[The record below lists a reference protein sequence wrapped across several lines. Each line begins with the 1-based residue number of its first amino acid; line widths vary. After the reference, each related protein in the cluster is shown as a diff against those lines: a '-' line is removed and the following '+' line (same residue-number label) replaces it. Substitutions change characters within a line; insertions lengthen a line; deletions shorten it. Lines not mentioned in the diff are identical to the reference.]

1 MSVIRPFRALP
12 PINRKEYNYDF
23 VDYMWYKGLFNPAEV
38 DKVRS
43 LWNPEKMIDA
53 QVNSGE
59 KDVKRNDL
67 RNSEI
72 MFIAADKNNDWIY
85 EKLSLACIQANSNR
99 YKFDITGFQTELQ
112 LANYGIR
119 NFFEW
124 HMDFGTGDLS
134 NRKLSITV
142 QLSDPD
148 EYEGGELQ
156 FMINQNI
163 FTATKEKGTAIIF
176 PSFALH
182 RVTPITKGTRKSIVG
197 WISGTP
203 YR

>member
-1 MSVIRPFRALP
+1 MAIIRPFRSLP
-12 PINRKEYNYDF
+12 PIVRKEYNYDF
-23 VDYMWYKGLFNPAEV
+23 VDYMWYKGLFDLEEV
-38 DKVRS
+38 EKIRS
-43 LWNPEKMIDA
+43 LWKPELAADA
-53 QVNSGE
+53 KVNSGD
-59 KDVKRNDL
+59 KDLAKDKL
-67 RNSEI
+67 RQSEI
-72 MFIAADKNNDWIY
+72 MFIPPSGNEWIY
-85 EKLSLACIQANSNR
+85 DKLSAACIQANTGR
-99 YKFDITGFQTELQ
+99 FKFDITGFQTELQ
-112 LANYGIR
+112 LASYGQR
-119 NFFEW
+119 NFFDW

-156 FMINQNI
+156 FMINQDI

-182 RVTPITKGTRKSIVG
+182 RVTPITKGCRKSIVG
-197 WISGTP
+197 WISGAP

>member
-1 MSVIRPFRALP
+1 MAVIRPFRSLP
-12 PINRKEYNYDF
+12 PIVRKEYNYDF
-23 VDYMWYKGLFNPAEV
+23 VDYMWYNGLFNPDEV
-38 DKVRS
+38 ERIRD
-43 LWNPEKMIDA
+43 LWKPELAANAK
-53 QVNSGE
+53 VNSGDKDLE
-59 KDVKRNDL
+59 KDKL
-67 RNSEI
+67 RQSEI
-72 MFIAADKNNDWIY
+72 MFIKPGGNEWIY
-85 EKLSLACIQANSNR
+85 DRLSTACLQANAGR

-112 LANYGIR
+112 LASYGTR
-119 NFFEW
+119 QFFDW

-156 FMINQNI
+156 FMINQNV

-182 RVTPITKGTRKSIVG
+182 RVTPITKGCRKSIVG
-197 WISGTP
+197 WIAGAP

>member
-1 MSVIRPFRALP
+1 MAIIRPFRSLP
-12 PINRKEYNYDF
+12 PIVRKEYNYDF
-23 VDYMWYKGLFNPAEV
+23 VDYMWYKGLFNPEEV
-38 DKVRS
+38 EKIRA
-43 LWNPEKMIDA
+43 LWKPELAADA
-53 QVNSGE
+53 KVNSGD
-59 KDVKRNDL
+59 KDLAKDKL
-67 RNSEI
+67 RQSEI
-72 MFIAADKNNDWIY
+72 MFISPSGNEWIY
-85 EKLSLACIQANSNR
+85 DKLSAACIQANTGR
-99 YKFDITGFQTELQ
+99 FKFDITGFQTQLQ
-112 LANYGIR
+112 LASYGQR
-119 NFFEW
+119 NFFDW

-156 FMINQNI
+156 FMINQDI

-182 RVTPITKGTRKSIVG
+182 RVTPITKGCRKSIVG
-197 WISGTP
+197 WISGPP

>member
-1 MSVIRPFRALP
+1 MPIIRPFRSLP
-12 PINRKEYNYDF
+12 PIARKEYNYEF
-23 VDYMWYKGLFNPAEV
+23 VDYMWYNGLFKEEEV
-38 DKVRS
+38 ETIRS
-43 LWNPEKMIDA
+43 LWKPDQTIDA
-53 QVNSGE
+53 KVNTGDQDIAKE
-59 KDVKRNDL
+59 TL
-67 RNSEI
+67 RKSEI
-72 MFIAADKNNDWIY
+72 MFIKPGGNEWIY
-85 EKLSLACIQANSNR
+85 DRLSNACIQANTGR

-112 LANYGIR
+112 LASYGIKH
-119 NFFEW
+119 FFDW
-124 HMDFGTGDLS
+124 HMDFGSGDLS

-156 FMINQNI
+156 FMINQTV

-182 RVTPITKGTRKSIVG
+182 RVTPITKGCRKSIVG
-197 WISGTP
+197 WISGPP

>member
-1 MSVIRPFRALP
+1 MPIIRPFRSLP
-12 PINRKEYNYDF
+12 PIARKEYNYEF
-23 VDYMWYKGLFNPAEV
+23 VDYMWYNGLFKEEEV
-38 DKVRS
+38 ETIRS
-43 LWNPEKMIDA
+43 LWQPDQTIDA
-53 QVNSGE
+53 KVNTGDQDIAKE
-59 KDVKRNDL
+59 TL
-67 RNSEI
+67 RKSEI
-72 MFIAADKNNDWIY
+72 MFIKPGGNEWIY
-85 EKLSLACIQANSNR
+85 DRLSNACIQANTGR

-112 LANYGIR
+112 LASYGIKH
-119 NFFEW
+119 FFDW
-124 HMDFGTGDLS
+124 HMDFGSGDLS

-156 FMINQNI
+156 FMINQTV

-182 RVTPITKGTRKSIVG
+182 RVTPITKGCRKSIVG
-197 WISGTP
+197 WISGPP

>member
-1 MSVIRPFRALP
+1 MAIIRPFRSLP

-23 VDYMWYKGLFNPAEV
+23 VDYMWYKGLFSLEEV
-38 DKVRS
+38 EKIRS
-43 LWNPEKMIDA
+43 LWKPELAADA
-53 QVNSGE
+53 KVNSGE
-59 KDVKRNDL
+59 KDLAKDKL
-67 RNSEI
+67 RQSEI
-72 MFIAADKNNDWIY
+72 MFIPPAGNEWIY
-85 EKLSLACIQANSNR
+85 DKLSAACIQANTGR

-112 LANYGIR
+112 LASYGQR
-119 NFFEW
+119 NFFDW

-134 NRKLSITV
+134 NRKLSISV

-156 FMINQNI
+156 FMINQDI

-182 RVTPITKGTRKSIVG
+182 RVTPITKGCRKSIVG
-197 WISGTP
+197 WISGPP
-203 YR
+203 YK